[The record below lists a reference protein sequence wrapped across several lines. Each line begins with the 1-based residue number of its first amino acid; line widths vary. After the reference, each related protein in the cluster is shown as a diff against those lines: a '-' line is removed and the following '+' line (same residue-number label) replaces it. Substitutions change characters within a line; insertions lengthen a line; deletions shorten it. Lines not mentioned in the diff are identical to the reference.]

1 MVYALLA
8 VLAFVFGSGFVQAA
22 TPDIVLITFSGRSG
36 FPALGE
42 CGPGTCPP
50 RDNSTYLSDPERR
63 TVQTLQATFEEN
75 GLSVSTFNA
84 SSFIERHHS
93 YLSNRDEAGYVEA
106 EAFLLDAYSR
116 FIKDRDDPARI
127 VLVGHSHGAVWASL
141 LAWNHPEVPIEY
153 LVSLDSVCTG
163 WAADHAAYVRQH
175 YDWDTER
182 YPSPLG
188 ATLDPCRLTFEGL
201 PEPRAVSDVI
211 PSNVRY
217 NLEVQSAPF
226 RLELNPE
233 QLAEDLLGA
242 LLERPPSV
250 ADTEALLDE
259 VKRRTQ
265 EHGQVAAEFLRDL
278 RPLDLLDFARYR
290 RDIEVFL
297 EKDWREFLGL
307 GVAAAQG
314 TLNPL
319 HDGVRNVRPT
329 GETGGIFVYQAQREN
344 HSEVTWHD
352 SEAMGWVREALMAL
366 EEGRQPPEGATCPVV
381 QALWV
386 VNAMSK
392 RDDRP
397 KGRYVSVDL

>member
-1 MVYALLA
+1 MMYVLLA
-8 VLAFVFGSGFVQAA
+8 VLALVFGNSFVQAA

-93 YLSNRDEAGYVEA
+93 YLSNRDEPGYVEA
-106 EAFLLDAYSR
+106 EAFLLDAYRR

-127 VLVGHSHGAVWASL
+127 LLLGHSHGAVWASL
-141 LAWNHPEVPIEY
+141 LAWNHAEIPIEY

-175 YDWDTER
+175 YRWDSRR
-182 YPSPLG
+182 YPSPLE

-201 PEPRAVSDVI
+201 YEPRAVSDVI
-211 PSNVRY
+211 SSNVRY
-217 NLEVQSAPF
+217 NLEVQSASF

-233 QLAEDLLGA
+233 QLAEALVSS
-242 LLERPPSV
+242 LLERPPSLED
-250 ADTEALLDE
+250 AEALLDE
-259 VKRRTQ
+259 LKRRTQ
-265 EHGQVAAEFLRDL
+265 EYVQAAEERLRDL
-278 RPLDLLDFARYR
+278 RPGDLLDLTRYK

-297 EKDWREFLGL
+297 EKDWREFLAQGI
-307 GVAAAQG
+307 AAAQG
-314 TLNPL
+314 RLNPL
-319 HDGVRNVRPT
+319 YDGVANVRPA
-329 GETGGIFVYQAQREN
+329 GETDGIFVYQAQREN
-344 HSEVTWHD
+344 HSEVTWHN
-352 SEAMGWVREALMAL
+352 SEAMCWVREALTAL
-366 EEGRQPPEGATCPVV
+366 EEGRQPPEEATCPVV
-381 QALWV
+381 QAL
-386 VNAMSK
+386 
-392 RDDRP
+392 
-397 KGRYVSVDL
+397 